1 MKCLKTCFGA
11 AALCLWLLGS
21 SGCALTRFWLP
32 GSGGE
37 EPCGLLV
44 VNDSREAVYAV
55 SVDWG
60 DRTMGVQDAGGRALM
75 ERGDALSFP
84 LEEETGRFTITL
96 SGENGRTLGRAS
108 GNYRGRPIWMTLRED
123 GRVSLREEG
132 ANGMD
137 VE

>member
-11 AALCLWLLGS
+11 AVLCLWLLVS
-21 SGCALTRFWLP
+21 SGCGLTRFWLP

-55 SVDWG
+55 SVDWE
-60 DRTMGVQDAGGRALM
+60 DHTMGVQDAGGRALM

-84 LEEETGRFTITL
+84 LEEERGRFTITL

-108 GNYRGRPIWMTLRED
+108 GNYRGRPIWLTLEED
-123 GRVSLREEG
+123 GRVSVREER
-132 ANGMD
+132 ADGMD